1 MKVKDVTRGW
11 GANPTAG
18 QMRNLLALLWIKM
31 VVGVLVLH
39 VGFVMV
45 GMLKHGGASSTPY
58 NTLTVIRIGTTAV
71 GVVGVF
77 FGLMLRAPNPRC
89 CPPRTLR
96 GDLYSSCAQESVWQ
110 TRASTKRQS
119 SLPATHLET
128 LVKRKEADPFGTASL
143 RLLFYFQIKKA
154 RDLSAGPSPELV
166 LFDCH
171 SANLPFM
178 SFHHASSARG
188 HTPATK

>member
-89 CPPRTLR
+89 CPPEDPARRPLLQLR
-96 GDLYSSCAQESVWQ
+96 SG
-110 TRASTKRQS
+110 KRLANS
-119 SLPATHLET
+119 
-128 LVKRKEADPFGTASL
+128 
-143 RLLFYFQIKKA
+143 RLNEKA
-154 RDLSAGPSPELV
+154 VV
-166 LFDCH
+166 LTC
-171 SANLPFM
+171 NP
-178 SFHHASSARG
+178 
-188 HTPATK
+188 P